1 MGIWDKIK
9 KAIGIADNDD
19 VEDADTKDNNTEQAE
34 ETEPAEDNNSE
45 QTEEAEPTD
54 VGEAEENQESNA
66 T

>member
-19 VEDADTKDNNTEQAE
+19 VEDADTKDNDT
-34 ETEPAEDNNSE
+34 E

-54 VGEAEENQESNA
+54 VGEAEAN
-66 T
+66 